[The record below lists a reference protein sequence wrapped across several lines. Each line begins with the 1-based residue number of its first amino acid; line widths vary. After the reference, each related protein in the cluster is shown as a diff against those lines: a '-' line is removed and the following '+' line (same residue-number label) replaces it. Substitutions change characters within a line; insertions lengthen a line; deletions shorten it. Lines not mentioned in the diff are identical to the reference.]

1 MNIDPNMEYVGLTK
15 RAQIY
20 VQNLT
25 RITGNEQGCLQEWDD
40 YGYIVS
46 EVVYKIVGNKVFTN
60 LHVKDKFGKGV
71 TFYPCS
77 WLLVKE
83 NENTEKEYDREKGHI
98 YQKEENTTVKLLK
111 EIIKAEEEKLEI
123 LKEAL
128 KKEEES

>member
-25 RITGNEQGCLQEWDD
+25 RITGNEQGCPQEWDD

-60 LHVKDKFGKGV
+60 LHVKDKFSKGV

-77 WLLVKE
+77 WLVKE
-83 NENTEKEYDREKGHI
+83 NENTEKEYDRENGYI
-98 YQKEENTTVKLLK
+98 YKKENTTVKLLK
-111 EIIKAEEEKLEI
+111 NIIKTEEEKLEI